1 MTNNH
6 HFINIHVKP
15 KIPDTLNRLLD
26 LAYNIWT
33 TWDKDAY
40 DLFSRI
46 DPMLY
51 RKCEH
56 NPVKLLSVISN
67 SRLEELSKDAGFLY
81 ELNKVHSNFMDYLN
95 FNDTDFLYKDKKWT
109 VEHNK
114 KCAYLCM
121 EYGLHESI
129 PIYSGGLGILAGDYL
144 KAASDQAIPLTAF
157 GLLYKYG
164 YFSQKIKP
172 DGMQEECYKEIE
184 WDTKPVTMLK
194 NKQGEELII
203 SIFVEKQEIFLKVWK
218 IEVGKI
224 NLFLLDTDIDKNPP
238 NIRTITHLLYEA
250 DRDKRI
256 LQEIVLAYGSMKL
269 MEIIDFKPT
278 IYHLNEGHS
287 AFIILELI
295 KKYVNEEHY
304 TFEEAKE
311 LIRNSTIFTTHTPVV
326 EGNEHF
332 NKKLIEKYLKNKII
346 EVGLTIEQFDNL
358 ASIDGD
364 INNFWLPALAI
375 RFSKYINGVSKL
387 HAHVSRKMWN
397 KIYPELFQS
406 EVPITHITNGVHLQ
420 TWMSKQLTSIFNRYV
435 GPEYLHASERKSV
448 WNNVLYIPDN
458 EIWEAHQQRKEQMIS
473 FIRNRINHIKQERG
487 IISSLANNK
496 QILHNKYLTIGF
508 ARRFAQYKRANLLLN
523 NPQRL
528 LNILTNEL
536 QPVQFIFAG
545 KAHPADIEG
554 KKLIKNLVDFAKQNN
569 VEDRFIFIEDYD
581 MNVAR
586 HIVQGCDVWLNNPI
600 KPMEAS
606 GTSGIKAGINGVL
619 NLSVLD
625 GWWPECFEGNNGW
638 AINASDFYSDFQTA
652 QNMEAEQIY
661 DIIEYQIA
669 PIYYERDMSN
679 NPLKWI
685 SMMKRSIYTVGMGF
699 NMHRMLDEYSKK
711 FYLSAINSSD
721 KLIQNDNVELKKI
734 ITMKE
739 NVEKFWDKI
748 YIKDFFLKFPDEDT
762 VITGDI
768 VNIEAY
774 IFESGA
780 PENLFTVEI
789 FYQYDN
795 DDHYEIIP
803 MNAIESY
810 SDQVV
815 KYEAMFRIKSSG
827 SQNINLRV
835 KPSTVSTIYKELH
848 YIKWR
853 VK

>member
-1 MTNNH
+1 MINNH

-15 KIPDTLNRLLD
+15 RIPESLSRLLD
-26 LAYNIWT
+26 LAYNVWT

-56 NPVKLLSVISN
+56 NPVKLLSEISN
-67 SRLEELSKDAGFLY
+67 TRLEELSKDSGFLF
-81 ELNKVHSNFMDYLN
+81 ELNKVHSDFMDYLS
-95 FNDTDFLYKDKKWT
+95 FNDTDFMYKDKKWT
-109 VEHNK
+109 VEHDK

-144 KAASDQAIPLTAF
+144 KAASDQAIPMTAF
-157 GLLYKYG
+157 GLLYKFG

-184 WDTKPVTMLK
+184 WETKPVTAVK
-194 NKQGEELII
+194 DNQGNELIL
-203 SIFVEKQEIFLKVWK
+203 SIIVEKQDIFLKVWK
-218 IEVGKI
+218 IDVGKI
-224 NLFLLDTDIDKNPP
+224 DLYLLDADIDKNPP
-238 NIRTITHLLYEA
+238 HIRGITHLLYEA

-256 LQEIVLAYGSMKL
+256 LQEIILAYGSMKL
-269 MEIIDFKPT
+269 MEAINYKPT

-295 KKYVNEEHY
+295 RKYVKEEHY
-304 TFEEAKE
+304 SFDEAVE
-311 LIRNSTIFTTHTPVV
+311 LIRASTIFTTHTPVV

-332 NKKLIEKYLKNKII
+332 NKKLVEKYLKTKII
-346 EVGLTIEQFDNL
+346 EAGLTLEEFDEL

-364 INNFWLPALAI
+364 TNNFWLPALAI

-397 KIYPELFQS
+397 KLYPELFQS

-420 TWMSKQLTSIFNRYV
+420 TWMSKQLTTIFNRYV
-435 GPEYLHASERKSV
+435 GPEYLHASEKKSV

-473 FIRNRINHIKQERG
+473 FIRNRVRQIEQDRG
-487 IISSLANNK
+487 IIASSTDK
-496 QILHNKYLTIGF
+496 RQILHNKYLTIGF

-528 LNILTNEL
+528 LNILTDKEH
-536 QPVQFIFAG
+536 PVQFIFAG

-554 KKLIKNLVDFAKQNN
+554 KKLIRNLVDFAKQNN
-569 VEDRFIFIEDYD
+569 VEDRFLFIEDYD

-625 GWWPECFEGNNGW
+625 GWWPECFDTHNGW
-638 AINASDFYSDFQTA
+638 AINASDFYSDFNTA

-661 DIIEYQIA
+661 DMIEHQIA
-669 PIYYERDMSN
+669 PIYYDRN
-679 NPLKWI
+679 TANYPLNWI

-699 NMHRMLDEYSKK
+699 NMHRMLDEYTKK
-711 FYLSAINSSD
+711 FYLSAINSHD
-721 KLIQNDNVELKKI
+721 KLRLNKNQELKKI
-734 ITMKE
+734 IKMKHD
-739 NVEKFWDKI
+739 VKKYWDKI
-748 YIKDFFLKFPDEDT
+748 YIKDFFLKFPDEET

-768 VNIEAY
+768 VNVEAY
-774 IFESGA
+774 IYEAGA
-780 PENLFTVEI
+780 PDDLFSVEI
-789 FYQYDN
+789 FYQFDN
-795 DDHYEIIP
+795 DDHYETIP
-803 MNAIESY
+803 MNFIESY
-810 SDQVV
+810 PDQVV
-815 KYEAMFRIKSSG
+815 KYSAMFRIKSSG
-827 SQNINLRV
+827 SQNINLRI
-835 KPSTVSTIYKELH
+835 KPSNISTIYKELQF
-848 YIKWR
+848 IKWR
-853 VK
+853 TR

>member
-1 MTNNH
+1 
-6 HFINIHVKP
+6 
-15 KIPDTLNRLLD
+15 
-26 LAYNIWT
+26 
-33 TWDKDAY
+33 
-40 DLFSRI
+40 
-46 DPMLY
+46 
-51 RKCEH
+51 
-56 NPVKLLSVISN
+56 
-67 SRLEELSKDAGFLY
+67 
-81 ELNKVHSNFMDYLN
+81 
-95 FNDTDFLYKDKKWT
+95 
-109 VEHNK
+109 
-114 KCAYLCM
+114 
-121 EYGLHESI
+121 
-129 PIYSGGLGILAGDYL
+129 
-144 KAASDQAIPLTAF
+144 
-157 GLLYKYG
+157 
-164 YFSQKIKP
+164 
-172 DGMQEECYKEIE
+172 
-184 WDTKPVTMLK
+184 
-194 NKQGEELII
+194 
-203 SIFVEKQEIFLKVWK
+203 
-218 IEVGKI
+218 
-224 NLFLLDTDIDKNPP
+224 
-238 NIRTITHLLYEA
+238 
-250 DRDKRI
+250 
-256 LQEIVLAYGSMKL
+256 
-269 MEIIDFKPT
+269 
-278 IYHLNEGHS
+278 
-287 AFIILELI
+287 
-295 KKYVNEEHY
+295 
-304 TFEEAKE
+304 
-311 LIRNSTIFTTHTPVV
+311 
-326 EGNEHF
+326 
-332 NKKLIEKYLKNKII
+332 
-346 EVGLTIEQFDNL
+346 
-358 ASIDGD
+358 
-364 INNFWLPALAI
+364 
-375 RFSKYINGVSKL
+375 
-387 HAHVSRKMWN
+387 
-397 KIYPELFQS
+397 
-406 EVPITHITNGVHLQ
+406 
-420 TWMSKQLTSIFNRYV
+420 
-435 GPEYLHASERKSV
+435 
-448 WNNVLYIPDN
+448 
-458 EIWEAHQQRKEQMIS
+458 
-473 FIRNRINHIKQERG
+473 
-487 IISSLANNK
+487 
-496 QILHNKYLTIGF
+496 LHNKYLTIGF

-679 NPLKWI
+679 YPLKWI

-734 ITMKE
+734 INMKE